1 MKPPMLKTADLRNI
15 NLIEIVKGD
24 VKSVLYKTA
33 YSNPQKTFKFT
44 HFERNDFWDKNVKE
58 KWWVQM
64 KGGIM
69 GYEGDKA
76 YSNAEIVQKLLKLM
90 NTYDKNQICFDVR
103 LMNGTKIKKI
113 ITNCK
118 VVKATNGYTFKLV
131 PTFIGKES
139 DVIMPLSD
147 SY

>member
-1 MKPPMLKTADLRNI
+1 MESPMLKTADLRNI

-24 VKSVLYKTA
+24 VKNVLYKTA
-33 YSNPQKTFKFT
+33 YSDPQKTFKFT
-44 HFERNDFWDKNVKE
+44 HFERNDFWDKHTKE

-69 GYEGDKA
+69 GYEGDRA
-76 YSNAEIVQKLLKLM
+76 YANAEIVQKLLKLM
-90 NTYDKNQICFDVR
+90 NTYNKNQICFDVR
-103 LMNGTKIKKI
+103 LMNGTNIKKI

-139 DVIMPLSD
+139 DVTMPLSD

>member
-1 MKPPMLKTADLRNI
+1 MKPPLLKTADLRNI

-33 YSNPQKTFKFT
+33 YSNPQKAFKFT

-69 GYEGDKA
+69 
-76 YSNAEIVQKLLKLM
+76 
-90 NTYDKNQICFDVR
+90 
-103 LMNGTKIKKI
+103 
-113 ITNCK
+113 
-118 VVKATNGYTFKLV
+118 
-131 PTFIGKES
+131 
-139 DVIMPLSD
+139 
-147 SY
+147 